1 MNDKKIVCNGP
12 LTELAA
18 KLKADPDYKKD
29 ISEIHILGGAL
40 WRGDSTPGAE
50 KNIYKDPDAADY
62 VFKSGIPIIWYP
74 KDIIS
79 EYTNVGFIGADSP
92 VRRPIDLSEYNNLPN
107 IYDSDPDSLMIVDG
121 GVQVET
127 KGSVSIG
134 KTVNDLF
141 SDAKYEIK
149 NVRVV
154 LGFKL

>member
-1 MNDKKIVCNGP
+1 MNNQKIVCNGP

-18 KLKADPDYKKD
+18 RLRAGHGHNED

-40 WRGDSTPGAE
+40 WHGDATPGAE
-50 KNIYKDPDAADY
+50 KNIYADPESADY
-62 VFKSGIPIIWYP
+62 VFKCGIPIIWYP

-79 EYTNVGFIGADSP
+79 EYENIGFIGGDSP
-92 VRRPIDLSEYNNLPN
+92 VRRPADQAEYLSLPEV
-107 IYDSDPDSLMIVDG
+107 YDSNPDSLMIMDC

-127 KGSVSIG
+127 KGAFSRG

-149 NVRVV
+149 NVKVV
-154 LGFKL
+154 LGFKS